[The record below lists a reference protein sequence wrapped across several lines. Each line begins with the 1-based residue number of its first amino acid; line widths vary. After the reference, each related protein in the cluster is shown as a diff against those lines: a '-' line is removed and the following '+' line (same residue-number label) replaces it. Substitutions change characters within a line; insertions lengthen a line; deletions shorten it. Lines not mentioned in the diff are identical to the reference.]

1 MYADGSDPRMISRK
15 PDWEEYMGLDTV
27 FCILGN

>member
-1 MYADGSDPRMISRK
+1 MPVDGSDLRMISRE

-27 FCILGN
+27 FLYSR